1 MQPHQASTKHR
12 AEINQNNA
20 RIDQNSPVLMCY
32 EPYLPLSCW
41 YEFSYIYSR
50 SFAMVVNINRLKIVK
65 IVTNDHRVL
74 RRLQTLYHLDSYNA
88 TKNKYFVVKFS
99 NYLAG
104 LNKSIKTIMYWNE
117 WVQETAR
124 FLVDSK
130 RLMNDSWSMEN

>member
-20 RIDQNSPVLMCY
+20 RIDQNSAVFTCY

-41 YEFSYIYSR
+41 YGFWYIYSR
-50 SFAMVVNINRLKIVK
+50 SFAMVVNINRLRIVK
-65 IVTNDHRVL
+65 RVTNDHRVL
-74 RRLQTLYHLDSYNA
+74 RRLHTLYHLGSYNV

-99 NYLAG
+99 NCLAG
-104 LNKSIKTIMYWNE
+104 VNKSIKTIMYRSK